1 MEEKNPALHTALD
14 DLRVIRQV
22 LDRTAASFRTLAPA
36 FRRMGLVWLCRSLLY
51 TLAVGPGL
59 LSYLFPGLGAYAGL
73 TTALTPAAQWS
84 MLPLGIYLVV
94 ECVLWQRKK
103 PAYAPLSGHL
113 VSLWQFFLLSYLAL
127 FALFQVG
134 MYLANR
140 DLSMAVISE
149 GITTPWTSFSICQGF
164 LALLPVLFPGVPLL
178 ITGAMLGERVLG
190 WLGAAV
196 CGLTVFTI
204 LGPMMTGFPTAAN
217 MSLPLFAADLV
228 IVSVAAFFQPVALL
242 LTARQLGRRQE
253 GA

>member
-1 MEEKNPALHTALD
+1 MAEKNPALHTALD

-51 TLAVGPGL
+51 TLAVVPGL
-59 LSYLFPGLGAYAGL
+59 LAYLFPGLYESLSL
-73 TTALTPAAQWS
+73 TAALTPAAQWS
-84 MLPLGIYLVV
+84 MLPLGIYLVA

-113 VSLWQFFLLSYLAL
+113 VSLWQFFLLFYLAL
-127 FALFQVG
+127 FALFQGG

-140 DLSMAVISE
+140 ALSMVVVSE
-149 GITTPWTSFSICQGF
+149 GMTTLWTSFSICQGF
-164 LALLPVLFPGVPLL
+164 LAFLPVLFPGVPLL
-178 ITGAMLGERVLG
+178 ITGALLGERVLG

-196 CGLTVFTI
+196 CALTLFTI
-204 LGPMMTGFPTAAN
+204 LVPMVTGFPTAAS
-217 MSLPLFAADLV
+217 MPLPLFTGNLI
-228 IVSVAAFFQPVALL
+228 IVSAAAFFQPAALL
-242 LTARQLGRRQE
+242 LTACCLRRRQE